1 MRHLRGTYVQ
11 RREAAKRRR
20 RRVPQTIVAVSLT
33 ALAVVV
39 VATRKPST
47 ANAETAATESRS
59 FLSRVA
65 DRRLREE
72 LENTK
77 GELNLVRSQLEWAN
91 KVIRYSTLYAIN
103 VRLATDI
110 YEASIRAGI
119 DPELA
124 FRLVGVESEFNDHA
138 VSKVG
143 ALGLTQL
150 MPSTAVQI
158 EKGVTREELFQPRT
172 NLRIGFRYL
181 RSLLDLY
188 KGDVTLALLAY
199 NRGEDAVGRDM
210 KSGINPGNGYDRSI
224 LKGYTGKGLID

>member
-1 MRHLRGTYVQ
+1 V
-11 RREAAKRRR
+11 
-20 RRVPQTIVAVSLT
+20 T
-33 ALAVVV
+33 ALAVAV
-39 VATRKPST
+39 VATRRPST
-47 ANAETAATESRS
+47 ANAETAATEGRS

-72 LENTK
+72 LENTR

-110 YEASIRAGI
+110 YEASIREGI

-124 FRLVGVESEFNDHA
+124 FRLVGVESEFNEHA

-158 EKGVTREELFQPRT
+158 EKGVTREQLFQPRT

-188 KGDVTLALLAY
+188 KGDVRLALLAY
-199 NRGEDAVGRDM
+199 NRGEDAVWRDM
-210 KSGINPGNGYDRSI
+210 KAGINPGNGYDRSI

>member
-1 MRHLRGTYVQ
+1 MRHLRGTHVQ
-11 RREAAKRRR
+11 RREAARKR
-20 RRVPQTIVAVSLT
+20 RRVPHTILAISVIALTVAV
-33 ALAVVV
+33 LAN
-39 VATRKPST
+39 RKPSP
-47 ANAETAATESRS
+47 ANAEPAATESRS

-72 LENTK
+72 LENTR

-91 KVIRYSTLYAIN
+91 KVIRYSTMYPIN

-110 YEASIRAGI
+110 YEASIREGI

-158 EKGVTREELFQPRT
+158 EKGVTREQLFQPRT

-188 KGDVTLALLAY
+188 KGDVRLALLAY
-199 NRGEDAVGRDM
+199 NRGEDAVWRDI
-210 KSGINPGNGYDRSI
+210 KAGINPGNGYDRSI

>member
-20 RRVPQTIVAVSLT
+20 RVPHTILAVCVIALTVAVI
-33 ALAVVV
+33 AY
-39 VATRKPST
+39 RQPST
-47 ANAETAATESRS
+47 ANAENAGTESRS

-91 KVIRYSTLYAIN
+91 KVIRYSTMYAIN

-110 YEASIRAGI
+110 YEASVREGI

-138 VSKVG
+138 ISKVG

-158 EKGVTREELFQPRT
+158 EKGVTREQLFQPRT

-181 RSLLDLY
+181 RSLLELY
-188 KGDVTLALLAY
+188 KGDVRLALLAY
-199 NRGEDAVGRDM
+199 NRGEDAVWRDM
-210 KSGINPGNGYDRSI
+210 KAGINPGNGYDRSI

>member
-20 RRVPQTIVAVSLT
+20 RIPHTILAVSVIALTVAVI
-33 ALAVVV
+33 AY
-39 VATRKPST
+39 RQPST
-47 ANAETAATESRS
+47 ANAENAGKENRS

-91 KVIRYSTLYAIN
+91 KVIRYSTMYAIN

-110 YEASIRAGI
+110 YEASIREGI

-138 VSKVG
+138 ISKVG

-158 EKGVTREELFQPRT
+158 EKGVTREQLFQPRT
-172 NLRIGFRYL
+172 NLRIGFKYL
-181 RSLLDLY
+181 RSLLEMY
-188 KGDVTLALLAY
+188 KGDVRLALLAY
-199 NRGEDAVGRDM
+199 NRGEDAVWRDM
-210 KSGINPGNGYDRSI
+210 KAGINPGNGYDRSI